1 MVTGKPELAAD
12 QLKIWIRFSVLYQT
26 TMKHKPNAGMWQGPF
41 WPQRVRSSST
51 GLACWALADQLWKV
65 RSRSSGR
72 VVSRAERDP
81 MFNRRRRFRTV
92 SEDGVSVAIRAVL
105 PAGSPGGIVRFLLA
119 IFRQGIDHDACEI
132 ERAIAGEPIESEVS
146 TLFAEPHPSQLKA
159 SLVNVIQ
166 VKDDIRDGELHG
178 RAPSKGFS
186 DAAHSVNSERSAGSS

>member
-105 PAGSPGGIVRFLLA
+105 PAGSPGGIVRFLLPYFVKVLIMTPVRLRGLSPA
-119 IFRQGIDHDACEI
+119 SR
-132 ERAIAGEPIESEVS
+132 
-146 TLFAEPHPSQLKA
+146 LKA
-159 SLVNVIQ
+159 RFLPYLPNLT
-166 VKDDIRDGELHG
+166 R
-178 RAPSKGFS
+178 
-186 DAAHSVNSERSAGSS
+186 RS